1 VAQSDKN
8 NCSKNFGEEETVR
21 KIKSKRKVKQVEV
34 SGNPYEIGFQYGS
47 ACPEI
52 GKMFAITCQALELER
67 DAAISLAPKY
77 IPFIEEYSPDIA
89 NEMKGMA
96 EGAKV
101 DLREIVFL
109 NIWYELS
116 LRGLMGCTSF
126 AASGKATSNGEL
138 IIGQNLDMTPAWEEM
153 LVLLRIKPKKGPLIL
168 AFTITGL
175 LGLLSLNSAGLALNG
190 NMLAYKNLTG
200 FSVGVP
206 HMVWVRRAQSSE
218 NIGKAIGAIASA
230 KKTGCAVN
238 TLLGSREG
246 DIIDIEVT
254 PDDLG
259 LLCPQKGF
267 IVHSNHFYTERF
279 KNHDLMGTIYPDSY
293 VRSHRLTTLMEKHWG
308 KVSVDVIKELL
319 SDHNNY
325 PDSICRHV
333 DQEVPLKQQMKTVA
347 SIISYPKEQKMFI
360 AHGNPCENEHI
371 EYKL

>member
-1 VAQSDKN
+1 MVAKN
-8 NCSKNFGEEETVR
+8 
-21 KIKSKRKVKQVEV
+21 KSQRRVKQVEV
-34 SGNPYEIGFQYGS
+34 RGAPYEMGFQYGA

-52 GKMFAITCQALELER
+52 GKMFHTTCQSLELER
-67 DAAISLAPKY
+67 DAAISLPPKY
-77 IPFIEEYSPDIA
+77 IPFIEQYSPDIA

-126 AASGKATSNGEL
+126 AAGGEATSNGDL
-138 IIGQNLDMTPAWEEM
+138 IIGQNLDMTPAWGET
-153 LVLLRIKPKKGPLIL
+153 LVLLKMKPMKGPDIL
-168 AFTITGL
+168 TLTIAGL
-175 LGLLSLNSAGLALNG
+175 LGLLSLNSAGLALDG
-190 NMLAYKNLTG
+190 NMLAHKDSTG
-200 FSVGVP
+200 FSEGVP
-206 HMVWVRRAQSSE
+206 HMVWVRKAQSSE

-230 KKTGCAVN
+230 KRTGCAVN
-238 TLLGSREG
+238 TLLGSQEG
-246 DIIDIEVT
+246 DIVDIEVT

-259 LLCPQKGF
+259 FLYPQKGF

-279 KNHDLMGTIYPDSY
+279 RNRDLMGTIYPDSY
-293 VRSHRLTTLMEKHWG
+293 VRSHRLATLMERHWS
-308 KVSVDVIKELL
+308 KVTVDVMKELL

-347 SIISYPKEQKMFI
+347 SIISYPKEQKMYI

-371 EYKL
+371 EYEL

>member
-1 VAQSDKN
+1 MIENTIAKYSEGHGM
-8 NCSKNFGEEETVR
+8 SKINSQRRVR
-21 KIKSKRKVKQVEV
+21 QVEV
-34 SGNPYEIGFQYGS
+34 SGTPYEMGFQYGA

-52 GKMFAITCQALELER
+52 GKMFDITCEALGLER
-67 DAAISLAPKY
+67 DAAISIPPKY
-77 IPFIEEYSPDIA
+77 SPFIEKYSPDIA

-126 AASGKATSNGEL
+126 AACGEATDNREL
-138 IIGQNLDMTPAWEEM
+138 IIGQNLDMTPVWEER
-153 LVLLRIKPKKGPLIL
+153 LVLLRMSPTKGPRIL
-168 AFTITGL
+168 ALTVMGL

-190 NMLAYKNLTG
+190 NMLAHKDLSG
-200 FSVGVP
+200 FSEGVP
-206 HMVWVRRAQSSE
+206 HMVWVRKAQSSE

-238 TLLGSREG
+238 TLLGSQEG
-246 DIIDIEVT
+246 DIVDIEVT

-259 LLCPQKGF
+259 FLYPQKGF

-279 KNHDLMGTIYPDSY
+279 KNRDLMGTIYPDSY

-308 KVSVDVIKELL
+308 RVSIDIMEELL

-333 DQEVPLKQQMKTVA
+333 DQKVPLKQQMKTVA
-347 SIISYPKEQKMFI
+347 SIITCPKEQKMYI
-360 AHGNPCENEHI
+360 SYGHPCENEHI
-371 EYKL
+371 EYRV